1 MGFPPTLGT
10 YSLGPRC
17 SITPMIG
24 FVGCHGEVGGAV
36 GGALGGLAAETG
48 AVEAAGAVGG
58 PGAAV
63 GAVGLPD
70 MGK

>member
-1 MGFPPTLGT
+1 
-10 YSLGPRC
+10 
-17 SITPMIG
+17 MIG
-24 FVGCHGEVGGAV
+24 FVGCHGAVGGAV
-36 GGALGGLAAETG
+36 GGALGGVETETG